1 MRPAVRVGRRSSL
14 VRRPASGGGGGG
26 TETVQINSV
35 SAFAGTVTG
44 GPSNNN
50 AGALTALSDGSD
62 TTYIAH
68 TIFSY
73 GIYCNATVGFADLV
87 NAGGATHV
95 ASFTVTIRRSGG
107 SGSNIAYADPTATPT
122 PSPGDDTNSGLGSG
136 QTDEVLGPF
145 TGPFTVAQFNAMT
158 CQLQLVA
165 DAGSLRMIGA
175 WATATLA

>member
-1 MRPAVRVGRRSSL
+1 MRAARLAFAQSRPAG
-14 VRRPASGGGGGG
+14 GGGGGG
-26 TETVQINSV
+26 TETVQVN
-35 SAFAGTVTG
+35 ALTAYAGTVTG
-44 GPSNNN
+44 GPGNNN

-62 TTYIAH
+62 STYIAH

-73 GIYCNATVGFADLV
+73 GIYCNATIGFADLV
-87 NAGGATHV
+87 NTGGATHV
-95 ASFTVTIRRSGG
+95 ASFTITVRRSGG

-158 CQLQLVA
+158 CQVQLVA
-165 DAGSLRMIGA
+165 DAGSLRLIGVT
-175 WATATLA
+175 ATATYQ